1 MSSVIV
7 VKHGFRRAV
16 IAAGLRGAPGT
27 GGGGSAG
34 VTKFNNRTGAVT
46 LNGADVTTALGY
58 TPANNA
64 SLAAVAFSGAY
75 GALTGRPFIPAAP
88 GDIGAASAAQG
99 ALADT
104 AVQPAALSV
113 LLDLKVDKIAGYGL
127 SQENFTPAEKA
138 KLAGLDGPLWKGTYT
153 SLAALQ
159 SAHPTAETG
168 SSAHVD
174 AGVGD
179 PVKVYNW
186 DASDGEWV
194 AGGGDAAPVTAAQV
208 KTLYESNPD
217 TNAFTDAEKSKL
229 GGVAAGATANA
240 DTDSLPES
248 ATPTNK
254 WFTVAR
260 VLAATLG
267 GLSLAAGGPVLDTD
281 SVLAGFGKLQRQ
293 INDLTTELGGK
304 QATLVSGTNIKTV
317 NGESLVGPGNVTVS
331 GGGGMTN
338 PMTTA
343 GDIIVGGASGAP
355 ARLAKG
361 TDGQML
367 LMAAGAQAYG
377 SNPILAG
384 YKETL
389 ETMANN
395 AIDVSTSNVKKRVLT
410 ANATFTITGA
420 TSGFSHTMT
429 LHIEGGNTYSVAWPA
444 SFKWLVPIPT
454 LTAKHIISGY
464 TIDGGTNWLINYAES
479 YV

>member
-27 GGGGSAG
+27 GGSGSAG

-75 GALTGRPFIPAAP
+75 VELTGRPFIPAAP

-104 AVQPAALSV
+104 AVQPAALTV

-159 SAHPTAETG
+159 SAHPTAEPG

-194 AGGGDAAPVTAAQV
+194 AGGGDVAPVTAAQV

-217 TNAFTDAEKSKL
+217 TNAFTDSEKSKL
-229 GGVAAGATANA
+229 SGVAAGATANT

-254 WFTVAR
+254 WFTTAR
-260 VLAATLG
+260 VLATVLS
-267 GLSLAAGGPVLDTD
+267 GLSLATGSAVVDTD

-293 INDLTTELGGK
+293 INDLTTALGEK
-304 QATLVSGTNIKTV
+304 L
-317 NGESLVGPGNVTVS
+317 
-331 GGGGMTN
+331 TN

-367 LMAAGAQAYG
+367 LMAGGVQAYG
-377 SNPILAG
+377 NNPILSG
-384 YKETL
+384 YYEAVEVL
-389 ETMANN
+389 AALN
-395 AIDVSTSNVKKRVLT
+395 IDVSTSNVKKKVLS
-410 ANATFTITGA
+410 ANSTFTISGA
-420 TSGFSHTMT
+420 TPGYASSFTLMLEAGASYTVNWPAAFKWVGGVPALTSKDLITGFS
-429 LHIEGGNTYSVAWPA
+429 V
-444 SFKWLVPIPT
+444 
-454 LTAKHIISGY
+454 
-464 TIDGGTNWLINYAES
+464 DGGTQWIVS
-479 YV
+479 YVGSYA

>member
-27 GGGGSAG
+27 GGSGSAG

-46 LNGADVTTALGY
+46 LIGSDVTTALGY

-64 SLAAVAFSGAY
+64 SLATVAFTGAY
-75 GALTGRPFIPAAP
+75 SALSGKPLIPTGP

-104 AVQPAALSV
+104 AVQPAALTV

-127 SQENFTPAEKA
+127 SQENFTTAEKA
-138 KLAGLDGPLWKGTYT
+138 KLAGLDGPLWKGTYA

-159 SAHPTAETG
+159 SAHPTAEPG

-229 GGVAAGATANA
+229 GGVAAGATANT

-248 ATPTNK
+248 ATPT
-254 WFTVAR
+254 
-260 VLAATLG
+260 
-267 GLSLAAGGPVLDTD
+267 
-281 SVLAGFGKLQRQ
+281 
-293 INDLTTELGGK
+293 
-304 QATLVSGTNIKTV
+304 
-317 NGESLVGPGNVTVS
+317 
-331 GGGGMTN
+331 
-338 PMTTA
+338 
-343 GDIIVGGASGAP
+343 
-355 ARLAKG
+355 
-361 TDGQML
+361 
-367 LMAAGAQAYG
+367 
-377 SNPILAG
+377 
-384 YKETL
+384 
-389 ETMANN
+389 
-395 AIDVSTSNVKKRVLT
+395 
-410 ANATFTITGA
+410 
-420 TSGFSHTMT
+420 H
-429 LHIEGGNTYSVAWPA
+429 
-444 SFKWLVPIPT
+444 
-454 LTAKHIISGY
+454 
-464 TIDGGTNWLINYAES
+464 
-479 YV
+479 